1 MLKVLS
7 YNIDGLNEHSI
18 PYRTQV
24 ILGMILSQ
32 SPDVIQLQ
40 EVVRESFALLRS
52 SLDANGYVCSGISPQ
67 FAHYFI
73 MTALKKSRFSQHRFT
88 LEEFRGAA
96 TSQQGRLL
104 LVTRA
109 KLDGA
114 FDCLLVN
121 CHLESTGAAFKSPES
136 QTRVA
141 QLQQGLHL
149 LINHDPHGPSLLS
162 GDLNIRDQEASYVL
176 KGFPLHHDSHD
187 SRIVDI
193 AKVLQRGRSP
203 LSPTWVMPGNPK
215 VSWRFDRMYI
225 PTDIPSIYPRW
236 RVERLDVVGSDD
248 IADEDD
254 GAPYPTASDH
264 RGLLATFHVP
274 TIHDP
279 TAASS
284 TTTASA
290 TVASEIMAVASV
302 DGKKRKAPVDEEYA
316 SPKKHTTKTTITSNR
331 VIKDTKEDA
340 EVIDLT

>member
-1 MLKVLS
+1 
-7 YNIDGLNEHSI
+7 
-18 PYRTQV
+18 
-24 ILGMILSQ
+24 
-32 SPDVIQLQ
+32 
-40 EVVRESFALLRS
+40 
-52 SLDANGYVCSGISPQ
+52 
-67 FAHYFI
+67 
-73 MTALKKSRFSQHRFT
+73 
-88 LEEFRGAA
+88 
-96 TSQQGRLL
+96 
-104 LVTRA
+104 
-109 KLDGA
+109 
-114 FDCLLVN
+114 
-121 CHLESTGAAFKSPES
+121 
-136 QTRVA
+136 
-141 QLQQGLHL
+141 
-149 LINHDPHGPSLLS
+149 
-162 GDLNIRDQEASYVL
+162 VL